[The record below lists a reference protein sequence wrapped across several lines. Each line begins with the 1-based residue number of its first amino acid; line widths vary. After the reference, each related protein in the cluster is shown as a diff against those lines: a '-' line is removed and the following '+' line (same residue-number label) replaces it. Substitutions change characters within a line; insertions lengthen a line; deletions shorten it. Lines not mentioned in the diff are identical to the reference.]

1 MLLSTFQV
9 MTPIL
14 KATHDREH
22 FAVIDL
28 VISFDL
34 IEGLGNKG
42 TGIPFLVVLKNTEN
56 ASSSE
61 ARRVSFH
68 SKGFSGI
75 GVVQNRFRS
84 ETFFEVVEREFFV
97 FAPLPFLIFS

>member
-1 MLLSTFQV
+1 

-28 VISFDL
+28 VIPFDF
-34 IEGLGNKG
+34 IEGLGNEG
-42 TGIPFLVVLKNTEN
+42 AGIPFLVVLKNTEN

-75 GVVQNRFRS
+75 GVVKDRFGG
-84 ETFFEVVEREFFV
+84 EMFLEVIECEFLV
-97 FAPLPFLIFS
+97 FAPLPFLIFSR